1 MSFIETLY
9 LQEQI
14 KRLQEE
20 NKRLKSLLEYG
31 GEDIQQTQ
39 IVKKQNRQNKNQI
52 VTVDGQEEYNDYPK
66 KYIEQTKDKFDLTK
80 DKCAS
85 GKDIL
90 WDGLGPHPCD
100 KKQPNK
106 VYNQNINQT
115 NDKLIGLDINYGIKM
130 NDPKQGET
138 SSIEDRPSNEKQYNE
153 RIKKLNYDEMIQRA
167 KDVRNSLGLSSKS
180 IKGQ

>member
-31 GEDIQQTQ
+31 GAASNPPKEY
-39 IVKKQNRQNKNQI
+39 KQNKDQK
-52 VTVDGQEEYNDYPK
+52 DYLH
-66 KYIEQTKDKFDLTK
+66 YKDKS
-80 DKCAS
+80 A
-85 GKDIL
+85 
-90 WDGLGPHPCD
+90 
-100 KKQPNK
+100 N
-106 VYNQNINQT
+106 
-115 NDKLIGLDINYGIKM
+115 LIGLDINYGIKM

-167 KDVRNSLGLSSKS
+167 KDVRNSLGLSSRS
-180 IKGQ
+180 IKQQ

>member
-20 NKRLKSLLEYG
+20 NKKLKSLLEYG
-31 GEDIQQTQ
+31 GGDIQQTQ
-39 IVKKQNRQNKNQI
+39 LVKKQNRQNKNEI

-80 DKCAS
+80 DQCAS
-85 GKDIL
+85 GKDIH
-90 WDGLGPHPCD
+90 WSGLGPHPCD

-106 VYNQNINQT
+106 VYSN
-115 NDKLIGLDINYGIKM
+115 INYGVKI

-138 SSIEDRPSNEKQYNE
+138 SSIEDRPRNERQYNE
-153 RIKKLNYDEMIQRA
+153 KIQSLQYNEMIRKA
-167 KDVRNSLGLSSKS
+167 KELENLLGLPPNS
-180 IKGQ
+180 IKTI